1 MASYGT
7 FGEPRRHRRRQA
19 FWRVFRFLFAVMA
32 VLGVGSYGY
41 QVGVSADQARTG
53 QLEGDLARLQQA
65 NLELRDE
72 IALAR
77 QRSSEAEA
85 ALGHMRERYA
95 AEIPSGAAADL
106 LARLRAQLGAGVEP
120 ERLAFLIEAAALD
133 DDCQDEPETK
143 RFMPRTPLST
153 GPLSY
158 VRFGDRITI
167 TGEGESA
174 RNEAGLAEA
183 WFDPALPIRLEFR
196 TMDGATTTIEGTVP
210 LTHQMVVDGM
220 EYRFSAVSAEP
231 RFVEMTA
238 QTCALPQFGDEVPED
253 SVRAGAGEAAAPA
266 LETWVD

>member
-19 FWRVFRFLFAVMA
+19 FWRVFRFVFAVMA

-41 QVGVSADQARTG
+41 QVGVSADQARTD

-65 NLELRDE
+65 NLVLRDE
-72 IALAR
+72 TALAR

-85 ALGHMRERYA
+85 ELESMQERYA
-95 AEIPSGAAADL
+95 TEIPNGAAADL
-106 LARLRAQLGAGVEP
+106 LARLRAQLGAGVGP
-120 ERLAFLIEAAALD
+120 ERLAFLIDAAGLD
-133 DDCQDEPETK
+133 DACEDEPVIK
-143 RFMPRTPLST
+143 RFMPRTPIST

-183 WFDPALPIRLEFR
+183 WFDPARPIRLEFR
-196 TMDGATTTIEGTVP
+196 TMDGASTTIEGTVP

-220 EYRFSAVSAEP
+220 EYRFSAVSAEL

-238 QTCALPQFGDEVPED
+238 QICDLPQFDEEIPED
-253 SVRAGAGEAAAPA
+253 SVRAGAGEAAPPP

>member
-1 MASYGT
+1 
-7 FGEPRRHRRRQA
+7 
-19 FWRVFRFLFAVMA
+19 VFRFLFAVMA

-183 WFDPALPIRLEFR
+183 WFDPALPIRLKFR

-238 QTCALPQFGDEVPED
+238 QTCAPPQFGDDVPDD
-253 SVRAGAGEAAAPA
+253 SARAGTGEAPA
-266 LETWVD
+266 FETWVD